1 MPGTKV
7 LYFTE
12 KDVEFTDLLIRIGFQ
27 DQLQR
32 CSYFLQTHP
41 KPRPVISSE
50 DQSPQPEVSLGM
62 QYLQSRGWI
71 ASRLEKTESIGRPQ
85 NIFSLSR
92 PIAEIID
99 HIQTEKE
106 TEIRRKMALTQK
118 IRSYIPDSEEA
129 RLPILPA
136 LSGRV
141 RVPQSTGALLPKNSR
156 VTAAMQ
162 KRATASRIRS
172 CGGITRDR

>member
-12 KDVEFTDLLIRIGFQ
+12 KDVEFTDLLIRIGVPRTVATV
-27 DQLQR
+27 LV
-32 CSYFLQTHP
+32 FLANTP
-41 KPRPVISSE
+41 EASSRDIE
-50 DQSPQPEVSLGM
+50 RGTDLRQPEVSLGM

-106 TEIRRKMALTQK
+106 NEIRRKMALTKK
-118 IRSYIPDSEEA
+118 IRSYI
-129 RLPILPA
+129 
-136 LSGRV
+136 
-141 RVPQSTGALLPKNSR
+141 T
-156 VTAAMQ
+156 
-162 KRATASRIRS
+162 
-172 CGGITRDR
+172 